1 MKEDNQEIEKEIQD
15 PLKPYLDAEARR
27 RASAT
32 KAPKS
37 EDEGQDDMN
46 DDYAIDGNPP
56 SDDAVRLAI
65 SQVPNLAGR
74 RSIQD
79 GADVLKRSYPEITG
93 LRTPEDWERAY
104 VVVEDDYLSGKH
116 LIENLDAHRI
126 SNP

>member
-1 MKEDNQEIEKEIQD
+1 MKDDNQEIEKDIQD
-15 PLKPYLDAEARR
+15 PLTPYLDAESRR

-32 KAPKS
+32 KIPKS
-37 EDEGQDDMN
+37 EDEGQDDVS
-46 DDYAIDGNPP
+46 DDYAIDGSPP
-56 SDDAVRLAI
+56 SDEAVRLAI

-74 RSIQD
+74 RRIKD
-79 GADVLKRSYPEITG
+79 GADVIKRSFPEISG
-93 LRTPEDWERAY
+93 LRTTEDWERAY